1 LEKKMNKILEELGKI
16 GIVPVIKIDDVE
28 KAVPLARAL
37 AAGGVPCAEITFRTE
52 QGEEALRRVSRECP
66 EILLGAGTVL
76 ATGQVDRAIDAGA
89 QFIVSPG
96 FNPKVVTHCINRG
109 ITITPGCSNP
119 SDIEQ
124 ALEAGLDVVKFFPAE
139 STGGLPYI
147 KAIAAPYP
155 GLKFMPTGGI
165 NVGNIG
171 AYLTYEKVLACGG
184 SWIADASLINAARF
198 DDITALCREALQKV
212 HGFSMAHIGVNAA
225 NENEAQKAAVFFER
239 FFGFVSKAG
248 NSSLFAGDRIE
259 IMKPPHPG
267 KNGHIAVAVN
277 NVLRAQA
284 YLERNGF
291 DFNQE
296 SAKPDGKG
304 GLASIYLADEV
315 VGFAVHL
322 VQKK

>member
-16 GIVPVIKIDDVE
+16 GIVPVIKIDDAA

-37 AAGGVPCAEITFRTE
+37 AAGGIPCAEITFRTE

-76 ATGQVDRAIDAGA
+76 TTGQVDKAIDAGA

-96 FNPKVVTHCINRG
+96 FNPKVVAHCVNRG
-109 ITITPGCSNP
+109 IAVTPGCSNP

-139 STGGLPYI
+139 NTGGLPYI

-165 NVGNIG
+165 NVNNIG
-171 AYLTYEKVLACGG
+171 SYLAYEKILACGG
-184 SWIADASLINAARF
+184 SWMADAALINAARF
-198 DDITALCREALQKV
+198 DEITALCREALQKA
-212 HGFSMAHIGVNAA
+212 HDFSVAHIGVNAV
-225 NENEAQKAAVFFER
+225 NENEARKAAVFFER

-248 NSSLFAGDRIE
+248 NSSIFAGDGIE
-259 IMKPPHPG
+259 IMKSPCPG

-284 YLERNGF
+284 YLERNGL
-291 DFNQE
+291 DFNRE
-296 SAKPDGKG
+296 SAKPNGKG
-304 GLASIYLADEV
+304 GLVSIYLADEV
-315 VGFAVHL
+315 AGFAVHL